1 MRAERGLRGNITVR
15 PLPEDTVWVR
25 FVFVDHA
32 GIPKA
37 KAVHR
42 DGFAGRAR
50 AGVGLAK
57 GVLALDPSGALHPE
71 SGLSPVGECRLVPDL
86 STLTPLPFAG
96 GQAMVSC
103 DMTEPDAYTPWEGC
117 PRGALKRVLGRLSE
131 RGYRSLASYEA
142 EFYVWN
148 SDGPL
153 DRTPYAGSFALT
165 PAAEFVAELARV
177 LEEMGVRPEQCH
189 AEVGQG
195 NLELSV
201 GEDEALAAADKRVMV
216 LEAIRGVAYRM
227 GLETTMAPKPYLAG
241 AGNGHHLHVSLY
253 EGDAPVLFDA
263 SGALSVPGSGFVAGI
278 LEHLPAVMAFTAP
291 SPNSYQRLAPGM
303 WSSAYAAYGLDNREA
318 AVRLASPVAGRES
331 ATANVEIKPVDVT
344 CEPLPRARRGPCSR
358 DGWFRARPRPRG
370 ADCGRSCHAERRA
383 AHLEGPLPAP
393 RLPGR
398 GPGRA
403 GGRRRSSRGA
413 RRTARAYPRGRG
425 TGAGRHGTRACARG
439 SGCHGRD
446 DLLDRHQATGIR
458 KIPETCSLTRCEG
471 PTVEA

>member
-1 MRAERGLRGNITVR
+1 MQADREVRQHGAR
-15 PLPEDTVWVR
+15 PLPEGTLWVR

-96 GQAMVSC
+96 AQAMVSC

-117 PRGALKRVLGRLSE
+117 PRSALKRVLGRLSQK
-131 RGYRSLASYEA
+131 GYRSLASYEA

-227 GLETTMAPKPYLAG
+227 GLEITMAPKPYLAG

-331 ATANVEIKPVDVT
+331 ATANVELKPVDVT
-344 CEPLPRARRGPCSR
+344 CNPYLALAVVIAAGMDGLERELDPGEPTVVDPATLSDEQRTSKGL
-358 DGWFRARPRPRG
+358 F
-370 ADCGRSCHAERRA
+370 
-383 AHLEGPLPAP
+383 PLPASP
-393 RLPGR
+393 DEALDALEEDDVLVEALGEPLVCTHV
-398 GPGRA
+398 A
-403 GGRRRSSRGA
+403 V
-413 RRTARAYPRGRG
+413 ARAQ
-425 TGAGRHGTRACARG
+425 AAMARE
-439 SGCHGRD
+439 
-446 DLLDRHQATGIR
+446 LTPEEVAATAATIY
-458 KIPETCSLTRCEG
+458 
-471 PTVEA
+471 

>member
-1 MRAERGLRGNITVR
+1 MQADREVRQHGAR
-15 PLPEDTVWVR
+15 PLPEGTLWVR

-50 AGVGLAK
+50 SGVGLAK

-227 GLETTMAPKPYLAG
+227 GLEITMAPKPYLAG

-331 ATANVEIKPVDVT
+331 ATANVELKPVDVT
-344 CEPLPRARRGPCSR
+344 CNPYLALAVVLAAGMDGLERGLDP
-358 DGWFRARPRPRG
+358 G
-370 ADCGRSCHAERRA
+370 APTVVDPATLSDEQRTSKG
-383 AHLEGPLPAP
+383 LFPLPASP
-393 RLPGR
+393 DEALDALEEDDILVEALGEPLV
-398 GPGRA
+398 
-403 GGRRRSSRGA
+403 
-413 RRTARAYPRGRG
+413 RTHVAVARAQ
-425 TGAGRHGTRACARG
+425 AAMARE
-439 SGCHGRD
+439 
-446 DLLDRHQATGIR
+446 LTPEEVAATAATIY
-458 KIPETCSLTRCEG
+458 
-471 PTVEA
+471 

>member
-1 MRAERGLRGNITVR
+1 MHAEREARENRSR
-15 PLPEDTVWVR
+15 PLPEGTLWVR

-42 DGFAGRAR
+42 DGFEGRAR

-71 SGLSPVGECRLVPDL
+71 SGLSPVGECRLIPDL
-86 STLTPLPFAG
+86 STLTALPFAG

-103 DMTEPDAYTPWEGC
+103 DMTEPDADTPWEGC

-131 RGYRSLASYEA
+131 RGYRSVASYEA
-142 EFYVWN
+142 EFYVWGP
-148 SDGPL
+148 DGPL
-153 DRTPYAGSFALT
+153 DNTPYAGSFALT
-165 PAAEFVAELARV
+165 TAADFVAELAQT
-177 LEEMGVRPEQCH
+177 LEEMGIRPEQCH
-189 AEVGQG
+189 AEVGHG

-216 LEAIRGVAYRM
+216 LEAIRGVAHRM

-253 EGDAPVLFDA
+253 EDDTPVLFDA
-263 SGALSVPGSGFVAGI
+263 SGALSGTGSGFVAGL

-303 WSSAYAAYGLDNREA
+303 WASAYGAYGLDNREA

-331 ATANVEIKPVDVT
+331 ATANVELKPVDVT
-344 CEPLPRARRGPCSR
+344 CNPYLALCAVLAAGMDGVDRGLDPGEPTMVDPATLDDEERASRGIR
-358 DGWFRARPRPRG
+358 
-370 ADCGRSCHAERRA
+370 
-383 AHLEGPLPAP
+383 PLPASLDEAVDALERDDALVEALGEP
-393 RLPGR
+393 LV
-398 GPGRA
+398 
-403 GGRRRSSRGA
+403 
-413 RRTARAYPRGRG
+413 RTHVAVARAQ
-425 TGAGRHGTRACARG
+425 AAIAR
-439 SGCHGRD
+439 
-446 DLLDRHQATGIR
+446 DLPPEEVAATAAM
-458 KIPETCSLTRCEG
+458 LY
-471 PTVEA
+471 